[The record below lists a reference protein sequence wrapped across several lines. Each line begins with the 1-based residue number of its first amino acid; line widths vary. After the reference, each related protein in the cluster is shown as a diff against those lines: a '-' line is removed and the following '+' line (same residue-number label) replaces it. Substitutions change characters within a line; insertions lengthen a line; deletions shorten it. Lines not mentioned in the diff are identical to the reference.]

1 MQSQNR
7 FFDEVAKMMTSA
19 AGAAKG
25 FREDVE
31 ALVRAQMERL
41 LASMDL
47 VSREEFDAVQAMAQ
61 KARAD
66 VDTLSARL
74 AALEA
79 VLDDGAE
86 AAPNRPPKGPAST
99 KRR

>member
-61 KARAD
+61 KARAE

-79 VLDDGAE
+79 ALDDGVE
-86 AAPNRPPKGPAST
+86 AAPNRPRNGPAST